1 MDHTFI
7 TLTEASFT
15 WISFSNSLKVQR
27 QDVHYVCIK
36 FVKTIIA
43 HSNFFIK
50 TKSTQMHMQ
59 YKPFYFK
66 KISKKVKLA
75 EV

>member
-7 TLTEASFT
+7 TLTKVNFT

-27 QDVHYVCIK
+27 YKDVHYVCIK
-36 FVKTIIA
+36 LIKTILA

-50 TKSTQMHMQ
+50 SKSTQMHMQ

-66 KISKKVKLA
+66 TIKK
-75 EV
+75 